1 MSEEEPSP
9 RIVVRDR
16 RPFAADGSRRLDAEP
31 RSEVPPPTPPPT
43 PDPGVA
49 SRTEPGAAA
58 PESAGQPREDP
69 RVRQLVS
76 RLFSQAAVLLEQG
89 PEAGGPSGAA
99 AEAQRAEA
107 LQGLQAVI
115 GLLEVLEEKT
125 RGRLAPNDARL
136 VSQALYQ
143 LRMAYMERAQ
153 APGA

>member
-1 MSEEEPSP
+1 MSEEEKSP

-16 RPFAADGSRRLDAEP
+16 RPFAADGARR
-31 RSEVPPPTPPPT
+31 
-43 PDPGVA
+43 PGVA

-58 PESAGQPREDP
+58 PDPAGKPKEDP
-69 RVRQLVS
+69 RFKQLVS
-76 RLFSQAAVLLEQG
+76 LLFSQAAVLLEQE

-99 AEAQRAEA
+99 ARAQRAEA
-107 LQGLQAVI
+107 MQGLQAVI

-125 RGRLAPNDARL
+125 RGRLAPSDAHL